1 MSRSA
6 KICCSPCSEKSF
18 SIGHLVSPVK
28 ATWLTFDAAF
38 SVTQTWFYL
47 LSSHA
52 FYFSFVREDDACW
65 KQRWLRDADVFGLR
79 RTALAEETSQGE
91 GVPHRVQ
98 PQGTL
103 DVRHG
108 LNRPPCQGRA
118 KLFHKS
124 TI

>member
-1 MSRSA
+1 MRL
-6 KICCSPCSEKSF
+6 
-18 SIGHLVSPVK
+18 LV
-28 ATWLTFDAAF
+28 
-38 SVTQTWFYL
+38 TWFYL

-118 KLFHKS
+118 KRFQKLLFSAELKPCGYS
-124 TI
+124 LSQINYLRWF